1 MMEFWLV
8 AKVWSAKTWAFIKKY
23 WQLFAGAIYAIA
35 VWVYFKGKVD
45 NIKEVLKVE
54 EDTHQQEID
63 AINSSHAEEIA
74 QRDEALDKYQEI
86 IAKIEKK
93 YEERKEELSEEKR
106 AEVSKLVSKYRNDP
120 GTLSRLLSERFGIV
134 HIEVMKND

>member
-8 AKVWSAKTWAFIKKY
+8 AKVWSAKAWSFVKKY

-106 AEVSKLVSKYRNDP
+106 AEVSKLVSKYREDP
-120 GTLSRLLSERFGIV
+120 ATLSRLLSERFGITHV
-134 HIEVMKND
+134 ESGQE

>member
-1 MMEFWLV
+1 MEFWLV

-45 NIKEVLKVE
+45 NIKEVLRVE

-106 AEVSKLVSKYRNDP
+106 AEVNKLVSKYRNDP

>member
-45 NIKEVLKVE
+45 NIKEVLRVE

>member
-8 AKVWSAKTWAFIKKY
+8 SKVWASKTWAFVKKY
-23 WQLFAGAIYAIA
+23 WQLFAGAVYGFA

-45 NIKEVLKVE
+45 NIKEVLEVE
-54 EDTHQQEID
+54 KDTHQKEID
-63 AINSSHAEEIA
+63 TLNSSHAEEIA
-74 QRDEALDKYQEI
+74 LRDEALSKYQEI

-106 AEVSKLVSKYRNDP
+106 AEVNKLVSKYRKDP
-120 GTLSRLLSERFGIV
+120 ATLSKLLAERFGV
-134 HIEVMKND
+134 TYVENGEE

>member
-1 MMEFWLV
+1 MMEFWLI
-8 AKVWSAKTWAFIKKY
+8 AKVWTSKAWAFIKKY
-23 WQLFAGAIYAIA
+23 WQVFAGTIYAIA

-54 EDTHQQEID
+54 EDAHQQELD
-63 AINSSHAEEIA
+63 TINGSHAEEIA
-74 QRDEALDKYQEI
+74 QRDEALSKYHEI

-106 AEVSKLVSKYRNDP
+106 AEVNKLVSKYREDP
-120 GTLSRLLSERFGIV
+120 ATLSRLLSERFGIKHV
-134 HIEVMKND
+134 EGGEE

>member
-1 MMEFWLV
+1 MEFWLV

>member
-45 NIKEVLKVE
+45 NIKEVLRVE

-106 AEVSKLVSKYRNDP
+106 AEVNKLVSKYRNDP